1 MTTFGQIISWK
12 QEKIWPKTE
21 MATRG
26 KYGKIT
32 GKCYKMIGWEQL
44 GSNNMKIWQN
54 EM

>member
-1 MTTFGQIISWK
+1 MTTFGQIITWK

-32 GKCYKMIGWEQL
+32 GKTSQIDLMATI
-44 GSNNMKIWQN
+44 S
-54 EM
+54 